1 MHPGNYARFGRFA
14 LLSLFQVKKPYILQ
28 GMDQANKILGLLVFF
43 GAAMVTAM
51 ILAFFA
57 HDGLGVRLYVIRD
70 DALVSALLCSGMLV
84 IALVSKW
91 SDKRK

>member
-1 MHPGNYARFGRFA
+1 
-14 LLSLFQVKKPYILQ
+14 
-28 GMDQANKILGLLVFF
+28 MDQANKIVGLLVFF
-43 GAAMVTAM
+43 GAAAVAAI

-57 HDGLGVRLYVIRD
+57 HDELGARLYVIRD

-84 IALVSKW
+84 MALVSKR

>member
-1 MHPGNYARFGRFA
+1 
-14 LLSLFQVKKPYILQ
+14 
-28 GMDQANKILGLLVFF
+28 MDQANKIVGLLVFF

-57 HDGLGVRLYVIRD
+57 YDGLGVRLYVIRD

-84 IALVSKW
+84 IALVSKRR
-91 SDKRK
+91 DMRK